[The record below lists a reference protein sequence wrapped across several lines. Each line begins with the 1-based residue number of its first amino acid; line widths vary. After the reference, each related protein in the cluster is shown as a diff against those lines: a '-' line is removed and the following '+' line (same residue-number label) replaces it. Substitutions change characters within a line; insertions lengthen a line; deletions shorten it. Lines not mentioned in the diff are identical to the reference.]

1 MIALGNGDKI
11 QGNASAANEVDYSI
25 HGVRI
30 TTITLLGNGQLPDSI
45 GDIYTATDVTAA
57 SNIILVNTGAVQ
69 RTVNLYVTPSGGT
82 ARRIIPKDLQL
93 GAGHTLLLDGNK
105 LSVMDVTGKILFVGD
120 TGTTGPTGSTGPT
133 GQTGVTGQTG
143 PTGATGPTGTT
154 GPTGKTGST
163 GKTGGTGPTG
173 KTGATGTTGT
183 TGPTGKTGKTG
194 STGQT
199 GITGQTG
206 VTGQTGPTGATGPT
220 GPTYTFATGSGT
232 GAGETGEEILHGLGG
247 TPNFLSIVPTS
258 TGVDLVNPRADSTKI
273 YLKYTSGKPY
283 NWSAAIL

>member
-1 MIALGNGDKI
+1 MTHDRRVIARRR
-11 QGNASAANEVDYSI
+11 E
-25 HGVRI
+25 
-30 TTITLLGNGQLPDSI
+30 LLGKRHNLSATSDPLITDDESVNYRYGSHWVNQLTGSVFMCID
-45 GDIYTATDVTAA
+45 ATEGAA
-57 SNIILVNTGAVQ
+57 VWT
-69 RTVNLYVTPSGGT
+69 
-82 ARRIIPKDLQL
+82 DLQ
-93 GAGHTLLLDGNK
+93 
-105 LSVMDVTGKILFVGD
+105 
-120 TGTTGPTGSTGPT
+120 GPTGP
-133 GQTGVTGQTG
+133 
-143 PTGATGPTGTT
+143 
-154 GPTGKTGST
+154 
-163 GKTGGTGPTG
+163 TGPTG

-273 YLKYTSGKPY
+273 YLKFTSGKPY